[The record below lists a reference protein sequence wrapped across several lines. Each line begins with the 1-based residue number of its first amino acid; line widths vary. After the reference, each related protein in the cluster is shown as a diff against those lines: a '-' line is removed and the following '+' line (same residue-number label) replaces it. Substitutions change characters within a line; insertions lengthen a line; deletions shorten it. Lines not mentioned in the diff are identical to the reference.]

1 MIFNSAPSDER
12 HHFSSGDTSAR
23 CRYAGAEARQSSRH
37 IAQRRLT
44 RSYWLAVT
52 LGTVLAILML
62 LFALTSIYF
71 NYTPIG
77 IFYTVV
83 VGNIVFILKVL
94 QTFRKHYEAA
104 NKTCCLQAEVIEKLG
119 QDNIDLQ
126 HDVEYWKAISFTKRG
141 GLTVVGEAAAGQS
154 RSENQEGSAAVVPF
168 KTDGAA

>member
-1 MIFNSAPSDER
+1 MISNSVPSKEQPQTG
-12 HHFSSGDTSAR
+12 SGDQ
-23 CRYAGAEARQSSRH
+23 CRTAGSEARQSSRH

-52 LGTVLAILML
+52 IGTVLAILML

-94 QTFRKHYEAA
+94 HTFRKHYEAA
-104 NKTCCLQAEVIEKLG
+104 NKACCSQARVIENLG

-141 GLTVVGEAAAGQS
+141 GLTVVGEAAADS
-154 RSENQEGSAAVVPF
+154 TSERQESAAVVPF